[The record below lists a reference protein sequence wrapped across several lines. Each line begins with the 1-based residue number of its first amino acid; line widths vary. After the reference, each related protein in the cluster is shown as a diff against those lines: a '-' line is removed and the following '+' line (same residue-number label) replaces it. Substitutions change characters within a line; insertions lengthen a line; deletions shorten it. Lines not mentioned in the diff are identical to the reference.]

1 MSTLGHQYDNSLVS
15 NAFGFLRLPMNFQ
28 PYDSDADW
36 VITGVP
42 FDMATSGRAGGRHGP
57 AAIRQVSTNLAWE
70 HNRFPWNFDMRE
82 RLNVV
87 DCGDL
92 VYAFGDAREMS
103 EKLQAHAEKLL
114 AAGKRML
121 SFGGDHFVTLPLLRA
136 HAKHFGKMALVH
148 FDAHTDTYANGC
160 EFDHGTMFYT
170 APKEGLID
178 PNHSV
183 QIGIRTEFD
192 KDNGFTVLD
201 ACQVN
206 DRSVDDVI
214 AQVKQIVG
222 DMPVYLTFDIDC
234 LDPAFAPGTG
244 TPVIGGLTSDRAIKL
259 VRGLKD
265 LNIVG
270 MDVVEVAPAYDQ
282 SEITALALC
291 RRFFSE
297 YFPSSI
303 VFNLTNLF
311 IPKVLTLTYLPRF
324 IKYPSFSKSS
334 SSSSKSSA
342 FSISRSISSFICT
355 LHDLFAKLYKK
366 FLLLYL
372 FIGGT
377 SFNTVSPYSLLI
389 SSDTFRRFDIP
400 SSCHKL
406 SVSFFPVLILTL
418 FKTI

>member
-121 SFGGDHFVTLPLLRA
+121 SFGGDHFVTLPLLRGSCEA
-136 HAKHFGKMALVH
+136 FRQMALVH

-178 PNHSV
+178 PNHSSRLV
-183 QIGIRTEFD
+183 F
-192 KDNGFTVLD
+192 VPSL
-201 ACQVN
+201 
-206 DRSVDDVI
+206 
-214 AQVKQIVG
+214 
-222 DMPVYLTFDIDC
+222 
-234 LDPAFAPGTG
+234 
-244 TPVIGGLTSDRAIKL
+244 IKT
-259 VRGLKD
+259 
-265 LNIVG
+265 
-270 MDVVEVAPAYDQ
+270 
-282 SEITALALC
+282 TALPCWTPA
-291 RRFFSE
+291 R
-297 YFPSSI
+297 
-303 VFNLTNLF
+303 
-311 IPKVLTLTYLPRF
+311 
-324 IKYPSFSKSS
+324 
-334 SSSSKSSA
+334 
-342 FSISRSISSFICT
+342 
-355 LHDLFAKLYKK
+355 
-366 FLLLYL
+366 
-372 FIGGT
+372 
-377 SFNTVSPYSLLI
+377 
-389 SSDTFRRFDIP
+389 
-400 SSCHKL
+400 
-406 SVSFFPVLILTL
+406 
-418 FKTI
+418 

>member
-15 NAFGFLRLPMNFQ
+15 NAFGFLRLPMNFM
-28 PYDSDADW
+28 PYESDADW

-170 APKEGLID
+170 APNEGLID

-201 ACQVN
+201 AGQVN

-244 TPVIGGLTSDRAIKL
+244 TPVIGGLDLRPRDQAGARPEGPEHRRDGRGGSRPGLRSVRNYRLWRAATCWEMLYIQAAKKGRINPGNPCA
-259 VRGLKD
+259 VRYRGLIKAQAA
-265 LNIVG
+265 G
-270 MDVVEVAPAYDQ
+270 PA
-282 SEITALALC
+282 TAVKAHRILGDTVHTEADRSLG
-291 RRFFSE
+291 
-297 YFPSSI
+297 
-303 VFNLTNLF
+303 
-311 IPKVLTLTYLPRF
+311 KPRF
-324 IKYPSFSKSS
+324 EGGDNPLAPFGFIRQPIAIITFGIYPK
-334 SSSSKSSA
+334 
-342 FSISRSISSFICT
+342 
-355 LHDLFAKLYKK
+355 
-366 FLLLYL
+366 
-372 FIGGT
+372 
-377 SFNTVSPYSLLI
+377 
-389 SSDTFRRFDIP
+389 
-400 SSCHKL
+400 
-406 SVSFFPVLILTL
+406 
-418 FKTI
+418 

>member
-1 MSTLGHQYDNSLVS
+1 MNTLGHQYDNSLVS
-15 NAFGFLRLPMNFQ
+15 NAFGFLRFPLNFQ

-42 FDMATSGRAGGRHGP
+42 FDAATSGRAGGRHGP

-70 HNRFPWNFDMRE
+70 GNRFPWNFDMRE
-82 RLNVV
+82 R
-87 DCGDL
+87 
-92 VYAFGDAREMS
+92 
-103 EKLQAHAEKLL
+103 LQAHAEKLL

-148 FDAHTDTYANGC
+148 FDAHTDTYSNGC

-170 APKEGLID
+170 APLEGLID

-201 ACQVN
+201 AGQVN
-206 DRSVDDVI
+206 DRTVDDVL

-244 TPVIGGLTSDRAIKL
+244 TPVIGGLTSDRALKL

-270 MDVVEVAPAYDQ
+270 MDLVEVAPAYDQ
-282 SEITALALC
+282 SEITALAGA
-291 RRFFSE
+291 
-297 YFPSSI
+297 
-303 VFNLTNLF
+303 
-311 IPKVLTLTYLPRF
+311 TLALEMLY
-324 IKYPSFSKSS
+324 IQ
-334 SSSSKSSA
+334 A
-342 FSISRSISSFICT
+342 
-355 LHDLFAKLYKK
+355 AKK
-366 FLLLYL
+366 
-372 FIGGT
+372 GE
-377 SFNTVSPYSLLI
+377 
-389 SSDTFRRFDIP
+389 
-400 SSCHKL
+400 
-406 SVSFFPVLILTL
+406 
-418 FKTI
+418 